1 MERVEETKG
10 KKESVVSLQEP
21 HAAGLDGR
29 AKGAGLRRLRR
40 SEFLYRSIRVLGRF
54 CFGFCYQIRVEGRKN
69 IPVHG
74 PGVLLPKHQFW
85 TDIPI
90 VALAAG
96 RPVSFIAKQ
105 ELFVYPGIR
114 HFLTS
119 MGGIPI
125 DRLNPIR
132 SLDSFRYV
140 EQLLKR
146 GEFIVLFPEGTYYRR
161 SMGRGKR
168 GFIQRILRFQEK
180 MGWTENQAIPFL
192 PMGVQYRRGRLR
204 TQVRVQIG
212 PPLFALKETE
222 GIDFTRRIMVRIGEL
237 SGLAPLQEEK

>member
-1 MERVEETKG
+1 MEQVQEIKG
-10 KKESVVSLQEP
+10 KKEPVGPLQGLN
-21 HAAGLDGR
+21 AADLDGQ
-29 AKGAGLRRLRR
+29 AKGVGPWRPRR
-40 SEFLYRSIRVLGRF
+40 SELLYRSVRVLGRL
-54 CFGFCYQIRVEGRKN
+54 CFAVCYQIRVEGREN
-69 IPVHG
+69 IPIHG
-74 PGVLLPKHQFW
+74 PGILLPKHQFW

-105 ELFVYPGIR
+105 ELFVYPGMR

-146 GEFIVLFPEGTYYRR
+146 GEVVVLFPEGTYYRR

-180 MGWTENQAIPFL
+180 MGWTENRAIPFL
-192 PMGVQYRRGRLR
+192 PLGVQYQRGRYR
-204 TQVRVQIG
+204 SQVRVKIG
-212 PPLFALKETE
+212 PPLFAPGETE
-222 GIDFTRRIMVRIGEL
+222 GIDFTRRIMARIGEL
-237 SGLAPLQEEK
+237 SGLDPSPEEK